1 MQIGDRHFQI
11 PRQLFSGPGDSPN
24 FFSFGFGVQL
34 ATPPDVTSGGLD
46 QLHLL
51 RPPPIEPPA
60 VPHRSAEVFSQ
71 LLHLLRG
78 YPVRVQDGQHRE
90 ELLRD
95 ARYFHLRGLE
105 QRLIAH
111 DISYNPET
119 GHHEITIKL
128 QDIKP
133 SGIRIVADADGP
145 ENRANVFY
153 SRPFVDHDAY
163 ELIVEIGEQSTVLDL
178 NTMRGSFHG
187 TTKARI
193 LSLIQTI
200 IENHGQSKISTHD
213 SRVADQPGSPKP
225 QVNIEDVKVRV
236 DEDTYIVL
244 DGAQYVFIS
253 AELDADHQNSPSLE
267 SSAYR
272 AGTKRKRTEDSPL
285 EHKARE
291 KWTIRKGQWR
301 LYVQTET
308 RHPAGHV
315 EVIFHAVKLD
325 AYSSQR
331 ARNLGRRFLS

>member
-11 PRQLFSGPGDSPN
+11 SRELFAGPGDSPN
-24 FFSFGFGVQL
+24 FFSIGFGVHL
-34 ATPPDVTSGGLD
+34 ATPPDVTSEGLD

-78 YPVRVQDGQHRE
+78 YPVRVKDEQHRE

-111 DISYNPET
+111 DISYNPER
-119 GHHEITIKL
+119 GHHEITLKL

-133 SGIRIVADADGP
+133 SGIRIVTDASRPQD
-145 ENRANVFY
+145 RANVFY
-153 SRPFVDHDAY
+153 SRPFVDQDAY
-163 ELIVEIGEQSTVLDL
+163 ELIVEVGEQGTVLDV
-178 NTMRGSFHG
+178 NTMIGSFHG
-187 TTKARI
+187 STKARI
-193 LSLIQTI
+193 LSLMQTI
-200 IENHGQSKISTHD
+200 MEKYGQGKASTHD
-213 SRVADQPGSPKP
+213 SRHDQTGGPKP
-225 QVNIEDVKVRV
+225 EVNIEAVKMHV
-236 DEDTYIVL
+236 DEDTCIVL
-244 DGAQYVFIS
+244 NGAQYVFDS
-253 AELDADHQNSPSLE
+253 AESGVHRQESPSPE
-267 SSAYR
+267 SSVCR
-272 AGTKRKRTEDSPL
+272 AGTKRKRTEDTPL

-301 LYVQTET
+301 LYVQA
-308 RHPAGHV
+308 AGHV

-325 AYSSQR
+325 AYTSQR
-331 ARNLGRRFLS
+331 GRNLGRRFLS